1 MGFRRKLALGW
12 TSQGGKSRWAGSA
25 SVLPSRRLEADSGL
39 ATWRPSKLVQPLAET
54 LAKTLALHPE
64 NLIAVG
70 WLGIAR
76 FAWAYQASKTC
87 RSAQITCR

>member
-54 LAKTLALHPE
+54 LAKMLALHPE
-64 NLIAVG
+64 NLIAVVARDRQVC
-70 WLGIAR
+70 LGLSSFKNLSI
-76 FAWAYQASKTC
+76 
-87 RSAQITCR
+87 RSDHL